1 MSSPDPST
9 HKRIGRGVRNFD
21 SSIRDREKQN
31 SVLSGNYAKF
41 MQNPAMKNHLLST
54 GNERLAEISPLD
66 PVWDIG
72 LRADDPRAND
82 PHQWRRKKLLG
93 KALSAVHEAIR
104 ERETGLAHSASSRR
118 FHTPTG
124 NCLLYTSPSP
134 RD

>member
-72 LRADDPRAND
+72 LREDDPRAKGARE
-82 PHQWRRKKLLG
+82 WRG
-93 KALSAVHEAIR
+93 KFCSV
-104 ERETGLAHSASSRR
+104 RR
-118 FHTPTG
+118 FLQFAKKFATLRPGWETFRWSVPYSH
-124 NCLLYTSPSP
+124 CLLYTS
-134 RD
+134 DAADE